1 MYSLSSSTRQVLPR
15 THKAGPVTHVARDD
29 DDACIRY
36 IADPARVDAA
46 TRGAGGV
53 APVTLE
59 LDAGMLSLH
68 DPMLLH
74 GSERNRS
81 ARRRAGVALTYMP
94 AECHFNRHVPTAGA
108 VEGGIKLDFSTRP
121 LLVVKGENQNP
132 KNELVRSVVR
142 G

>member
-94 AECHFNRHVPTAGA
+94 AECHFNRHVQTAGA
-108 VEGGIKLDFSTRP
+108 S
-121 LLVVKGENQNP
+121 
-132 KNELVRSVVR
+132 RSR
-142 G
+142 A

>member
-1 MYSLSSSTRQVLPR
+1 
-15 THKAGPVTHVARDD
+15 
-29 DDACIRY
+29 
-36 IADPARVDAA
+36 
-46 TRGAGGV
+46 
-53 APVTLE
+53 
-59 LDAGMLSLH
+59 
-68 DPMLLH
+68 MLLH

-94 AECHFNRHVPTAGA
+94 AECHFNRHVQTAGA
-108 VEGGIKLDFSTRP
+108 IEGGIKLDFSKRP